1 MQLIKR
7 LLQALLDLF
16 KKKPIQEKPVEA
28 PPIASVT
35 PRTKDIKGKRKRR
48 LHPLLRKMIEDS
60 LFKDG
65 LPESFIKKDTGRM
78 MFDVS
83 RCLLSMEIRETDNNK
98 GFKVGLIQSVIGE
111 ETETGDG
118 QPWCMSFVQNC
129 VAFVE
134 DYLQKESGLLD
145 SEHCMSTLRHAKDNY
160 LLLEKPKLGCIIVW
174 EHGNTDQGHT
184 GIVVELRG
192 LTELATIEGNTGDR
206 SFRDGDGV
214 FLRNRSRY
222 QDGDMI
228 VRGFI
233 DAFATL

>member
-7 LLQALLDLF
+7 LIQALLDLF
-16 KKKPIQEKPVEA
+16 KKKPVQDTPVEA
-28 PPIASVT
+28 HPIVFVI

-65 LPESFIKKDTGRM
+65 LPESFIKKDTGIM

-83 RCLLSMEIRETDNNK
+83 RCLLSMEIRETYNNK
-98 GFKVGLIQSVIGE
+98 GFKVGIIQSVIGK
-111 ETETGDG
+111 ETDTGDG

-145 SEHCMSTLRHAKDNY
+145 SEHCMSVLRHARDNY
-160 LLLEKPKLGCIIVW
+160 LVLEKPKIGCIIVW
-174 EHGNTDQGHT
+174 EHGNSDQGHT

-222 QDGDMI
+222 QDEGMT